1 MDPRYTQLEQAIRT
15 GDVEAGK
22 AEAVRLAESSLSP
35 LAIFR
40 ECIEPCL
47 KNIGDQFSRLEIF
60 LPEMMEAAEVVK
72 AVQETLRPYLMAGE
86 VAQTRKGRIV
96 LCTIQGDLHDI
107 GKNIVKAMLE
117 VNGFEVKD
125 LGVNVNPAEAIRAA
139 KEFEADII
147 AISALMLPSLPYV
160 KDAIE
165 MVKTNEDYRRRY
177 KIMVGGGPVSR
188 DWAKKVQADGYGDD
202 AVEAVKQATSLMGL

>member
-1 MDPRYTQLEQAIRT
+1 MDNRYTQLEQAIRS

-22 AEAVRLAESSLSP
+22 AEAARLAESGLPP

-47 KNIGDQFSRLEIF
+47 KDIGDQFSRLEIF

-72 AVQETLRPYLMAGE
+72 AVQETLRPYLKAGE
-86 VAQTRKGRIV
+86 AAQTEKGRIV

-125 LGVNVNPAEAIRAA
+125 LGVNVSPADAIRAA
-139 KEFEADII
+139 KEFNAHII

-160 KDAIE
+160 KDGIE
-165 MVKTNEDYRRRY
+165 MVKQNAEYSRRF
-177 KIMVGGGPVSR
+177 KVMVGGGPVSR
-188 DWAKKVQADGYGDD
+188 EWAKKAQADGYGDD